1 MRVNQ
6 SGNARHEI
14 ELPVAFVCLSP
25 ARCRQSLQGGLPP
38 CPAAVQVRCP
48 SNPSKSAV
56 QVAVPSPLSKSR
68 FQVRCARFRHP
79 WVVAWHA
86 DCHTLAC
93 VPPEKKGRSLACR
106 RSGQRAYI
114 NKPMVDIHALG
125 VPPVGIRSRMRPV
138 TIAATRAVAAH
149 NRSSAKW
156 SDFIGMSQYLC
167 PRASRGSGTTA
178 SRGSGNTPTMHAWMV
193 LARPNCFV

>member
-125 VPPVGIRSRMRPV
+125 VPQVGIRSRMRPV
-138 TIAATRAVAAH
+138 TIAATRAVAARS
-149 NRSSAKW
+149 RSS
-156 SDFIGMSQYLC
+156 MQ
-167 PRASRGSGTTA
+167 SGPISSECRSTFA
-178 SRGSGNTPTMHAWMV
+178 
-193 LARPNCFV
+193 LAPLVAPALLPLEAPAILRQCMLGWC